1 MKTSDLLKEFD
12 TEHRELE
19 DIRLQVIEAQE
30 KFENAQDSARCST
43 CEIGTADSKKDFYE
57 RYQNC
62 KFGLKCG
69 KTCKLFK
76 EFAEL
81 RKKEDA
87 FRDKYAS
94 KVYAYLS
101 EYKPDLIN
109 RQSKETERWVDA
121 FGDDYSGIDPNLKTS
136 LVALVEEVGG
146 RYRIS
151 ES

>member
-1 MKTSDLLKEFD
+1 M
-12 TEHRELE
+12 
-19 DIRLQVIEAQE
+19 
-30 KFENAQDSARCST
+30 
-43 CEIGTADSKKDFYE
+43 
-57 RYQNC
+57 
-62 KFGLKCG
+62 KCG

-109 RQSKETERWVDA
+109 RQSKATERWADA
-121 FGDDYSGIDPNLKTS
+121 FGNDYSSINPNLKTS